1 MNFDFLLELAWKS
14 ALISGAALALAT
26 ALRRRTAGERS
37 ALLATAAA
45 LIVALPVI
53 TLLLPALPV
62 VTRTVHEAAP
72 VALTPEMLA
81 YMASAPAAKPAGVLE
96 DPTPLLELIWAGGAA
111 MVLARLLAGLWTL
124 RRWTRAGEPV
134 THPLWQ
140 EALERTAA
148 EAGVRRPVRLLRA
161 DVSAPLS
168 WGAFRPVILIDPDT
182 AREPEEAEA
191 VLAHE
196 IAHVAR
202 GDWLVLI
209 LSRLAVAFFWFNP
222 LMWLLE
228 RQIVREAEEAADAR
242 ALVHVEPAR
251 YAQTLLTCAQ
261 QYTALR
267 LPASGMADA
276 ALGQRVR
283 AILERR
289 LAVGAPNP
297 RWIRMAVLAV
307 AAIAAPIAALK
318 PVEAVIKAPQAPAAP
333 RAPVAPAAVPAAP
346 SVPAA
351 PDAPLAP
358 SAAAGQGAGGSPDL
372 IPPAPPAPAPL
383 AHLAALAVPPVPPA
397 PPAPPLPPRHV
408 RNNMVDGEEIAREI
422 REAIAE
428 SRVEREAA
436 MREAMEARREALRHV
451 DTARIAREAGAEAQR
466 QVRTSMRSGAEGMMR
481 GAEGMERGARQ
492 MEEEA
497 EKLRSP
503 EYRQRQIARAA
514 RDGRRVTDQELVDMI
529 PQLRHGAEGMRRG
542 AADMRRSAEKM
553 RREG

>member
-1 MNFDFLLELAWKS
+1 MSFDFLLELAWKS

-26 ALRRRTAGERS
+26 ALRGRTAGERS

-53 TLLLPALPV
+53 TLLLPALPI
-62 VTRTVHEAAP
+62 VTRTIHEAAP
-72 VALTPEMLA
+72 VALTPAMLA
-81 YMASAPAAKPAGVLE
+81 AIASAPPPQPAGVLD

-111 MVLARLLAGLWTL
+111 MVLARLFAGLWTL
-124 RRWTRAGEPV
+124 RRWTRGGEPF

-140 EALERTAA
+140 EALDRAAA
-148 EAGVRRPVRLLRA
+148 EAGVLRPVRLLRA

-168 WGAFRPVILIDPDT
+168 WGALRPVILIDPDT
-182 AREPEEAEA
+182 AREPEEADA

-209 LSRLAVAFFWFNP
+209 LSRVAVALFWFNP

-261 QYTALR
+261 HYSALR

-276 ALGQRVR
+276 ALGERVR
-283 AILERR
+283 AILDRR
-289 LAVGAPNP
+289 LAAGRPNP
-297 RWIRMAVLAV
+297 RWIRMAVIGV

-318 PVEAVIKAPQAPAAP
+318 PVEAVIKAAPAPAAP
-333 RAPVAPAAVPAAP
+333 PAPAALAAPHGVPAAP
-346 SVPAA
+346 SIPAA
-351 PDAPLAP
+351 PDAPFAP
-358 SAAAGQGAGGSPDL
+358 SAAAGQGAGESSDF
-372 IPPAPPAPAPL
+372 IPPAPPAPALP
-383 AHLAALAVPPVPPA
+383 ARLAALAVPPVPPM
-397 PPAPPLPPRHV
+397 PPMPPRHL
-408 RNNMVDGEEIAREI
+408 RHGMVDGDAIGREVQ
-422 REAIAE
+422 EAIAE
-428 SRVEREAA
+428 ARAEREEAV
-436 MREAMEARREALRHV
+436 REGMDARREALRHV
-451 DTARIAREAGAEAQR
+451 DTARIAREAAAEARQ
-466 QVRTSMRSGAEGMMR
+466 QVRISMRSGAEGMAR

-497 EKLRSP
+497 DRLRSP
-503 EYRQRQIARAA
+503 DYRAREIARAA
-514 RDGRRVTDQELVDMI
+514 REGRHLSDEDVQRMI
-529 PQLRHGAEGMRRG
+529 PQLRHGAEGLRRG